1 MVDIFINFYDIL
13 LFMVSKELIAQV
25 RDINTAHASSHVIA
39 RLKANA
45 EILTRIFRDQEAFLS
60 SEWVETGYLLLTFDV
75 AKLDQ
80 FSVMNI
86 IVALNGLGY
95 VIEDS
100 CLCDDETGEDNPI
113 DVFELYLEYRG

>member
-1 MVDIFINFYDIL
+1 MVDIFINFCDIL

-25 RDINTAHASSHVIA
+25 RDLNTAHASSHVIA

-45 EILTRIFRDQEAFLS
+45 EILTRIFRDKEAFLH
-60 SEWVETGYLLLTFDV
+60 SEWVETGYLLLAFDV